1 MKKFCE
7 VMLVISIISIIYNL
21 LVLIMGGD
29 SSVSEVLSTAMSI
42 LGFVIMYKL
51 LGETEEM
58 EYGLD
63 ELQNK
68 MEYRMRNGKEKR

>member
-42 LGFVIMYKL
+42 LGFIIMYKL

>member
-68 MEYRMRNGKEKR
+68 MEYRMRNVKEKR

>member
-68 MEYRMRNGKEKR
+68 MEYRMRNGKEKE